1 VPALRHFFSI
11 LISLL
16 ACLIIAPRAFSAPLP
31 DLIDNIRPSIV
42 GVGTIQATRRP
53 PSKLL
58 GTGFVIGD
66 GHLIATNA
74 HVLPKEIN
82 TARKEFIA
90 VFIGRGN
97 RTEGIA
103 AEVVGIDE
111 QHDLAI
117 LKINGDALPAVTL
130 GNNEFSREGTQIA
143 FTGFPIGAVLGL
155 YPVTHTGIVSV
166 ITPIVIPARSSGEL
180 TAKQI
185 KFLRSPYDI
194 YQLDATAYPGNSGS
208 PMYET
213 TTGKVIGIINMVF
226 VKDKKENILK
236 DPSAITYAIP
246 VRYLHELLES
256 IQK

>member
-1 VPALRHFFSI
+1 MFRK
-11 LISLL
+11 LISTYIAIHLL
-16 ACLIIAPRAFSAPLP
+16 LVYGVCNAIELP
-31 DLIDNIRPSIV
+31 DLIDEIRPAVV

-74 HVLPKEIN
+74 HVLPKQLN

-90 VFIGRGN
+90 IFFGRGDSA
-97 RTEGIA
+97 EGREA
-103 AEVVGIDE
+103 KVMAIDE

-117 LKINGDALPAVTL
+117 LRVNGDALPAVRL

-166 ITPIVIPARSSGEL
+166 ITPIVIPARSSREL

-213 TTGKVIGIINMVF
+213 ATGKVIGIVNMVF

-246 VRYLHELLES
+246 VRHLHELLKT